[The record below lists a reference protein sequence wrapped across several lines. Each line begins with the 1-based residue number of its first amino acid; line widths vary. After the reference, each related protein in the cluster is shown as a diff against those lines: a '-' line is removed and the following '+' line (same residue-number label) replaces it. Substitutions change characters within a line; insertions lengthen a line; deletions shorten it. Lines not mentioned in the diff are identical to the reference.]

1 LLRRAPIHRSLG
13 QDRRRR
19 RTVVTSGDTVEPDGP
34 RDAGRAPAVRSSAR
48 TNAITAGILSAV
60 LVYVLA
66 GAFEAALIGLLHPT
80 ELELTWVSDVVVS
93 AAFGV
98 AVYLWAHLRST
109 RRELSERERAE
120 LVMQTQ
126 LSLAA
131 SMQQRLLPQVPA
143 PAHGFDWA
151 ARLVPAGRIGGDLYD
166 FVEQAPGVWMVLV
179 ADVSGKGVPAAMALG
194 VLRSTFRRLGRDVTS
209 PAQLV
214 GQLSE
219 GLYAEWAGAPYVT
232 CIVARVDTG
241 ARTLVA
247 TNAGHPAAL
256 LLQNPHDRA
265 LDAGGP
271 PVGLLPGA
279 VYVEDRID
287 LKAGD
292 RCVFVT
298 DGVTEALENGGGSPR
313 ATIAA
318 TAKQPFSSTG
328 ALCDAIM
335 NRALHGSGPTGVA
348 DWSDDRTVV
357 AFTVE
362 A

>member
-1 LLRRAPIHRSLG
+1 MGPHEAGAP
-13 QDRRRR
+13 
-19 RTVVTSGDTVEPDGP
+19 
-34 RDAGRAPAVRSSAR
+34 PARRSSAR
-48 TNAITAGILSAV
+48 RRALTAGVLSAV
-60 LVYVLA
+60 LVYVVA
-66 GAFEAALIGLLHPT
+66 GGFEAALIRILHPT

-98 AVYLWAHLRST
+98 AVYLWTHLRTT
-109 RRELSERERAE
+109 RRELSDRERAE

-131 SMQQRLLPQVPA
+131 SMQQRLLPPA
-143 PAHGFDWA
+143 PAASRGFEWA

-166 FVEQAPGVWMVLV
+166 FIEQGPDAWMVLV

-194 VLRSTFRRLGRDVTS
+194 VLRSTFRRLGHDIAS

-214 GQLSE
+214 GRLSAA
-219 GLYAEWAGAPYVT
+219 LYDEWAGAPYVT
-232 CIVARVDTG
+232 CIVARVDTRT
-241 ARTLVA
+241 RTLVA
-247 TNAGHPAAL
+247 VNAGHPAGL
-256 LLQNPHDRA
+256 LLRNPHDRA
-265 LDAGGP
+265 IDAGGP
-271 PVGLLPGA
+271 PVGLLRGA
-279 VYVEDRID
+279 TYVEDAIE

-298 DGVTEALENGGGSPR
+298 DGVTEALENGGGPPR

-318 TAKQPFSSTG
+318 TAARRFASTA

-335 NRALHGSGPTGVA
+335 DRALHGAGPAGVE

-357 AFTVE
+357 AFTVGAE
-362 A
+362 AGEGTSA

>member
-1 LLRRAPIHRSLG
+1 M
-13 QDRRRR
+13 
-19 RTVVTSGDTVEPDGP
+19 GP
-34 RDAGRAPAVRSSAR
+34 QDAGRAPGARSSAR
-48 TNAITAGILSAV
+48 SNAITAGIVSAA
-60 LVYVLA
+60 LVYAVA
-66 GAFEAALIGLLHPT
+66 GAFEAALIRLFHPT

-93 AAFGV
+93 AAFGI
-98 AVYLWAHLRST
+98 AVYLWAHLRAT

-131 SMQQRLLPQVPA
+131 SMQQRLLPPVPS
-143 PAHGFDWA
+143 PVHGFDWA

-194 VLRSTFRRLGRDVTS
+194 VLRSTFRRLGRDVAS

-214 GQLSE
+214 GRLSE
-219 GLYAEWAGAPYVT
+219 ALFAEWSGAPYVT
-232 CIVARVDTG
+232 GIVARVDTG
-241 ARTLVA
+241 ARTLTA
-247 TNAGHPAAL
+247 TNAGHPAGL
-256 LLQNPHDRA
+256 LLGNPRDRA
-265 LDAGGP
+265 LEAGGP

-279 VYVEDRID
+279 TYVEETVD
-287 LKAGD
+287 LTAGD

-313 ATIAA
+313 STIAA
-318 TAKQPFSSTG
+318 TARQPFTSTS

-335 NRALHGSGPTGVA
+335 NRALHGAGPAGVA

-357 AFTVE
+357 AFTVG